1 MMRKATFRSTTDQ
14 IKDYNDFAF
23 QNYLCTFADKSRTMN
38 ERERSNTQTT
48 DASHET
54 LKSRLSETQKAVWT
68 YCHLHPHTPA
78 YHICM
83 SFGPYPGL
91 DIQRLKTATERA
103 VNNHPIV
110 KATLTTDNEGEPLMV
125 RHDDMPPVVEAL
137 ETTDDEAE
145 EVRRRFCVPLDFEG
159 GRLYNLLILKTDS
172 GVSLLANFHHT
183 IFDGISM
190 NILLNDISAAYAGMP
205 MRQEDDDLFDVV
217 RKESERRMT
226 AEYDAARQW
235 HETTFPNTPIR
246 SLPPADRYDAGG
258 QQTTFEI
265 FPTNITTEQW
275 ETICRQTGYSGNIV
289 SLTAFALF
297 LGCFTGENEVRF
309 STVFHGRHG
318 KSMQHTVGMMVQTI
332 PVGARWDS
340 KTRLQDMM
348 RDMRWQQARCMVND
362 IHPFSEVRKHCGGF
376 GEVSFIYQGNTAPQ
390 HTFCGFPLKK
400 KFIMP
405 NVSGT
410 SLAIELWFEGDRLDL
425 YAEYDAAIY
434 SREMVVGMIKCMEQ
448 VLGSIAKAE
457 TVGDIRFV
465 DEQMTAR
472 LDALNDTGETPDVS
486 TNVIDMFRHW
496 AATTPNAIAVK
507 DNKRQLSYAQ
517 LNAMSDRLAAV
528 LHTTGVGRGSVVA
541 LMLPRDATIPLAT
554 LAVLKSG
561 AAYLP
566 CPTTEP
572 EAVTREQWEDSEASL
587 IITTDDMIQQAGR
600 IKGPMLSLDI
610 DTMASN
616 TDTEVAE
623 IENDAAPDDLFALF
637 YTSGSTGKP
646 KAVRIT
652 HGNVT
657 AYCQWY
663 HDYFQPHTGTV
674 IGAYNT
680 FSFDASIS
688 DIFTTLSSGATLV
701 MVPEEMKNDIR
712 ALAEYI
718 RENDIEIIDM
728 PTQIGR
734 LFAMHEQCASLRH
747 IVLGGEAVTPFKPA
761 HDYCIYNQYGPTE
774 TTVAVTVY
782 RLTGEEK
789 NVPIGTAI
797 NGVRLYVVDSM
808 GRRVP
813 IGAPGELWIA
823 GSQVAAGYHK
833 RQEETTATF
842 TDNPFCKEKPFHRVF
857 RTGDIVRYRPDGM
870 LEFLGRRDG
879 MVKIRGFRVELNAVE
894 TALRNCTDIEEAAAT
909 TFPDGHG
916 GLQIA
921 AFLVSQK
928 DINITKVR
936 QEMLQRLPAAMVP
949 VTMQQIDRLPLTN
962 SGKVDRRSLP
972 QPDMTD
978 DDTFCEP
985 ENPTERTIC
994 EVFANVLGKE
1004 RVSADA
1010 DFFIA
1015 GGTSITAVHVLMQL
1029 EKKGITVEYADIFR
1043 HPSARQLARW
1053 VDSGKSENNIDKG
1066 ADDTSQLQERIAA
1079 NNAACL
1085 DSNDVHELH
1094 DVLLTGATG
1103 FLGIHVLDELL
1114 SHGVNKV
1121 WCVVRRTGDETPRKR
1136 LLDMLHHYFGTKH
1149 DSRFASVV
1157 EIIEGDLTNTETFRS
1172 IETIES
1178 DRLTVINCAAI
1189 VKHFA
1194 PKDIMERI
1202 NVEAVN
1208 RLGIFCTRHNALLI
1222 HISTL
1227 NTVMPTGDG
1236 GLGTDQK
1243 VTETSFSPLPATANP
1258 YTTTKWNAEHLLL
1271 KAAEKGLRMKIMR
1284 MGNLSPRLA
1293 DGMLQYDYEQNA
1305 SLNWLRIVALTL
1317 CCPLG
1322 YLNAPVEFTPVD
1334 EAAKAVITLS
1344 ETSANGNVFHV
1355 FCPPKLRVADV
1366 IDALDHCGIKVE
1378 IVPEEV
1384 FAQHLLALSEDDSA
1398 GQSLAVAKETASFG
1412 TPTFCWDNDFTMQV
1426 LARQGHVMPVISHQY
1441 AERLIETLSNNGFLT
1456 THN

>member
-1 MMRKATFRSTTDQ
+1 MNGTAM
-14 IKDYNDFAF
+14 
-23 QNYLCTFADKSRTMN
+23 KS
-38 ERERSNTQTT
+38 
-48 DASHET
+48 
-54 LKSRLSETQKAVWT
+54 KLSETQKAVWT

-91 DIQRLKTATERA
+91 DIQRLKTATECA

-125 RHDDMPPVVEAL
+125 RHDDMPPVVETL
-137 ETTDDEAE
+137 ETTDGEAGDIIN
-145 EVRRRFCVPLDFEG
+145 RFCVPLDFEG
-159 GRLYNLLILKTDS
+159 GRLYNLLILKTES

-205 MRQEDDDLFDVV
+205 MQQEDDDLFDVV

-246 SLPPADRYDAGG
+246 SLPPADRYDTGG

-318 KSMQHTVGMMVQTI
+318 RSMQHTVGMMVQTI

-340 KTRLQDMM
+340 KTRIQDMM

-434 SREMVVGMIKCMEQ
+434 SREMVVGMVKCLEQ
-448 VLGSIAKAE
+448 VLGSIATAE

-472 LDALNDTGETPDVS
+472 LDALNDMGKAPDIS
-486 TNVIDMFRHW
+486 TNVIEMFRHW
-496 AATTPNAIAVK
+496 AATTPDAIAVK
-507 DNKRQLSYAQ
+507 DNKRQITYAQ
-517 LNAMSDRLAAV
+517 LNNLSDRLAIL
-528 LHTTGVGRGSVVA
+528 LHTKGIGKGSVVA

-572 EAVTREQWEDSEASL
+572 DAVIINQWKDSAASIL
-587 IITTDDMIQQAGR
+587 VTTNDLLPQS
-600 IKGPMLSLDI
+600 KHFEKPLLTLDI
-610 DTMASN
+610 DALISN
-616 TDTEVAE
+616 LDEKNDTFETD
-623 IENDAAPDDLFALF
+623 ISQDDLLALF
-637 YTSGSTGKP
+637 YTSGSTGIP
-646 KAVRIT
+646 KAVKIT
-652 HGNVT
+652 HSNVT

-663 HDYFQPHTGTV
+663 HSYFQPHTGTV

-688 DIFTTLSSGATLV
+688 DMFTTLSSGATLV

-712 ALAEYI
+712 AVADYV
-718 RENDIEIIDM
+718 RENHIEIFDM

-734 LFAMHEQCASLRH
+734 LFAMHERCESLRH

-761 HDYCIYNQYGPTE
+761 LNYGIYNQYGPTE
-774 TTVAVTVY
+774 TTVAVTIY
-782 RLTGEEK
+782 RLTGNEK
-789 NVPIGTAI
+789 IVPIGKAI
-797 NGVRLYVVDSM
+797 SGVRLYVVDKM

-823 GSQVAAGYHK
+823 GSQVAAGYHQ
-833 RQEETTATF
+833 RQKETATAF
-842 TDNPFCKEKPFHRVF
+842 TENPFCNEKPFHRVF

-894 TALRNCTDIEEAAAT
+894 TALRNCTDVEEAAAT

-921 AFLVSQK
+921 AFLVSRE
-928 DINITKVR
+928 DINLTEVR
-936 QEMLQRLPAAMVP
+936 QEMLQKVPAAMVP

-972 QPDMTD
+972 QPDMTEN
-978 DDTFCEP
+978 DTFVEP
-985 ENPTERTIC
+985 ENSTERTIC

-1004 RVSADA
+1004 RISADA

-1015 GGTSITAVHVLMQL
+1015 GGTSITAVHVLMLL
-1029 EKKGITVEYADIFR
+1029 EKKGIMVEYADIFR
-1043 HPSARQLARW
+1043 HSSARQLAKW
-1053 VDSGKSENNIDKG
+1053 INSEKSENDIGNE
-1066 ADDTSQLQERIAA
+1066 ADDTSRLQERIAA
-1079 NNAACL
+1079 NNATCL
-1085 DSNDVHELH
+1085 GSNEVNELH

-1103 FLGIHVLDELL
+1103 FLGIHVLGELL
-1114 SHGVNKV
+1114 SRKIDKV
-1121 WCVVRRTGDETPRKR
+1121 WCVVRRTGKESPRER

-1149 DSRFASVV
+1149 DSRFASLV
-1157 EIIEGDLTNTETFRS
+1157 EIIEGDLTNTETFRR
-1172 IETIES
+1172 IES
-1178 DRLTVINCAAI
+1178 RGSEHLTVINCAAI

-1202 NVEAVN
+1202 NVDVVN

-1227 NTVMPTGDG
+1227 NSAIPTGDG
-1236 GLGTDQK
+1236 KHGTDQK
-1243 VTETSFSPLPATANP
+1243 VTEASFSPLPTTANP
-1258 YTTTKWNAEHLLL
+1258 YTSTKWKAEHLLL
-1271 KAAEKGLRMKIMR
+1271 KAAEKGLKMKIMR

-1293 DGMLQYDYEQNA
+1293 DGMLQHGYEQNA
-1305 SLNWLRIVALTL
+1305 SLNWLRIVALTR
-1317 CCPLG
+1317 CCPQG
-1322 YLNAPVEFTPVD
+1322 YLDAPVEFTPID
-1334 EAAKAVITLS
+1334 EAAKAVIALS
-1344 ETSANGNVFHV
+1344 ETPSDGNVFHV
-1355 FCPPKLRVADV
+1355 FCTPKLRVADV
-1366 IDALDHCGIKVE
+1366 IDAFDHCGIKVDT
-1378 IVPEEV
+1378 VPEEV
-1384 FAQHLLALSEDDSA
+1384 FEQRLLALSEDDSA
-1398 GQSLAVAKETASFG
+1398 GLSLAVAKETTSFG
-1412 TPTFCWDNDFTMQV
+1412 APTFCWDNDLTMQV
-1426 LARQGHVMPVISHQY
+1426 LARLGHDMPVISRQY
-1441 AERLIETLSNNGFLT
+1441 VDKIIETLSDKEFLT

>member
-1 MMRKATFRSTTDQ
+1 
-14 IKDYNDFAF
+14 
-23 QNYLCTFADKSRTMN
+23 MN
-38 ERERSNTQTT
+38 KRGKRNTQTT
-48 DASHET
+48 DTSHET

-91 DIQRLKTATERA
+91 DIQRLKTATECA
-103 VNNHPIV
+103 VNNHPTV
-110 KATLTTDNEGEPLMV
+110 KATLTTDNEGEPIMV
-125 RHDDMPPVVEAL
+125 RHDEMPPVVETL
-137 ETTDDEAE
+137 ETTDSNAE
-145 EVRRRFCVPLDFEG
+145 EVLRRFCVPLDFEG
-159 GRLYNLLILKTDS
+159 GRLYHLLILKTEG
-172 GVSLLANFHHT
+172 GVTLLANFHHT
-183 IFDGISM
+183 VFDGISM

-205 MRQEDDDLFDVV
+205 MRQEADNLFDVV

-226 AEYDAARQW
+226 AEYNAARQW
-235 HETTFPNTPIR
+235 HETTFPNTPLR
-246 SLPPADRYDAGG
+246 SLPPADKHDEGG

-265 FPTNITTEQW
+265 FPTSITTEQW
-275 ETICRQTGYSGNIV
+275 EAICRQTGHSGNIV

-318 KSMQHTVGMMVQTI
+318 RSMQHTVGMMVQTI

-340 KTRLQDMM
+340 KTRIQDMM
-348 RDMRWQQARCMVND
+348 RDIRWQQARCMVND
-362 IHPFSEVRKHCGGF
+362 THPFSEVRKHCGGF
-376 GEVSFIYQGNTAPQ
+376 GEVNFIYQGNTAPQ
-390 HTFCGFPLKK
+390 QTFCGFPLKK

-405 NVSGT
+405 NISGT
-410 SLAIELWFEGDRLDL
+410 SLAIELWFEGNRLDL
-425 YAEYDAAIY
+425 YAEYDAALF
-434 SREMVVGMIKCMEQ
+434 SREMVVGMIKTLEQ
-448 VLGSIAKAE
+448 VLSSIGTAE
-457 TVGDIRFV
+457 TVGDIRFA
-465 DEQMTAR
+465 DEQITAR
-472 LDALNDTGETPDVS
+472 LDALNDTGKAPDVS
-486 TNVIDMFRHW
+486 RNVIEMFRHW
-496 AATTPNAIAVK
+496 AATTPDAIAVR
-507 DNKRQLSYAQ
+507 DNKRQVTYAQ
-517 LNAMSDRLAAV
+517 LDALSDRLATV
-528 LHTTGVGRGSVVA
+528 LHTSGIGRGSIVA

-572 EAVTREQWEDSEASL
+572 EAVIINQWEDSTASIL
-587 IITTDDMIQQAGR
+587 VTTNDLR
-600 IKGPMLSLDI
+600 PRSSRFEKPLLTLDI
-610 DTMASN
+610 DELIGNLGNEGDALE
-616 TDTEVAE
+616 TD
-623 IENDAAPDDLFALF
+623 ISQDDLFALF
-637 YTSGSTGKP
+637 YTSGSTGIP

-652 HGNVT
+652 HGNVA

-663 HDYFQPHTGTV
+663 YDYFKPHTGTV

-701 MVPEEMKNDIR
+701 MVPEEMKKDIR
-712 ALAEYI
+712 TVADYV
-718 RENDIEIIDM
+718 RENNIEIIDM

-734 LFAMHEQCASLRH
+734 LFAMHEQCASLKY

-761 HDYCIYNQYGPTE
+761 QDYGIYNQYGPTE
-774 TTVAVTVY
+774 TTVAVTIY
-782 RLTGEEK
+782 RLTGDEK
-789 NVPIGTAI
+789 IVPIGKAI
-797 NGVRLYVVDSM
+797 GGVRLYIVDSM

-823 GSQVAAGYHK
+823 GSQVAAGYHNREK
-833 RQEETTATF
+833 ETAAAF
-842 TDNPFCKEKPFHRVF
+842 TDNLFCNEKPFHRVF
-857 RTGDIVRYRPDGM
+857 RTGDIVRCRPDGM

-894 TALRNCTDIEEAAAT
+894 TALRNCTGVEEAAAT

-916 GLQIA
+916 GQQIA

-928 DINITKVR
+928 TIDITKVR
-936 QEMLQRLPAAMVP
+936 QEMLQKVPAAMVP

-972 QPDMTD
+972 QPDMTG
-978 DDTFCEP
+978 DDTFREP

-1029 EKKGITVEYADIFR
+1029 EKKGIAVDYADIFR
-1043 HPSARQLARW
+1043 HSSARQLAKW
-1053 VDSGKSENNIDKG
+1053 VDSKESENSTTD
-1066 ADDTSQLQERIAA
+1066 AVDDTSHLQKRIVV

-1085 DSNDVHELH
+1085 GSNEVKELH

-1103 FLGIHVLDELL
+1103 FLGIHVLGELL
-1114 SHGVNKV
+1114 SRSINKV
-1121 WCVVRRTGDETPRKR
+1121 WCVVRRTSEETPRER
-1136 LLDMLHHYFGTKH
+1136 LLGMLHHYFGTKH

-1157 EIIEGDLTNTETFRS
+1157 EIIEGDLTNTDTFRS
-1172 IETIES
+1172 IEMIES

-1208 RLGIFCTRHNALLI
+1208 RLSIFCIRHNALLI

-1227 NTVMPTGDG
+1227 NTVMPTGDS
-1236 GLGTDQK
+1236 GLGTDQI
-1243 VTETSFSPLPATANP
+1243 VMETSFSPLPATANP

-1271 KAAEKGLRMKIMR
+1271 KAAEKGLKMKIMR

-1293 DGMLQYDYEQNA
+1293 DGMLQYGYEQNA
-1305 SLNWLRIVALTL
+1305 SLNWLRIMALTR

-1322 YLNAPVEFTPVD
+1322 YLHAPVEFTPVD
-1334 EAAKAVITLS
+1334 DAAKTVITLS
-1344 ETSANGNVFHV
+1344 ETPADGNVFHV

-1366 IDALDHCGIKVE
+1366 INAFDRCGIKVE
-1378 IVPEEV
+1378 TVSEEV
-1384 FAQHLLALSEDDSA
+1384 FAQRLLALSEDDSA
-1398 GQSLAVAKETASFG
+1398 GLSLAVAKETASFG
-1412 TPTFCWDNDFTMQV
+1412 ASTFCWNNNFTMQV
-1426 LARQGHVMPVISHQY
+1426 LARKGYDMPVISQQY
-1441 AERLIETLSNNGFLT
+1441 TDRLIETMSSKEFLT

>member
-1 MMRKATFRSTTDQ
+1 
-14 IKDYNDFAF
+14 
-23 QNYLCTFADKSRTMN
+23 MN
-38 ERERSNTQTT
+38 ERERRNTQTT

-91 DIQRLKTATERA
+91 DIQRLKTATECA

-125 RHDDMPPVVEAL
+125 RHDEMPPVVEVL
-137 ETTDDEAE
+137 ETTDGETE
-145 EVRRRFCVPLDFEG
+145 EVLRRFCVPLDFEG
-159 GRLYNLLILKTDS
+159 GRLYHLLILKTES
-172 GVSLLANFHHT
+172 GVTLLANFHHT
-183 IFDGISM
+183 VFDGISM

-205 MRQEDDDLFDVV
+205 MQKEADNLFDVV

-226 AEYDAARQW
+226 TEYDAARQW
-235 HETTFPNTPIR
+235 HETTFPNTPLR
-246 SLPPADRYDAGG
+246 SLPPADRYDEGG

-265 FPTNITTEQW
+265 FPTSITTEQW
-275 ETICRQTGYSGNIV
+275 EAICQQTGHSGNIV

-318 KSMQHTVGMMVQTI
+318 RSMQHTVGMMVQTI

-340 KTRLQDMM
+340 KTRIQDMM
-348 RDMRWQQARCMVND
+348 RDIRWQQARCMVND
-362 IHPFSEVRKHCGGF
+362 IHPFSEVRKLCGGF
-376 GEVSFIYQGNTAPQ
+376 GEVNFIYQGNTAPQ
-390 HTFCGFPLKK
+390 QTFCGFPLKK

-405 NVSGT
+405 NISGT
-410 SLAIELWFEGDRLDL
+410 SLAIELWFEGNRLDL
-425 YAEYDAAIY
+425 YAEYDSALF
-434 SREMVVGMIKCMEQ
+434 SREMVVGMINTLEQ
-448 VLGSIAKAE
+448 VLSSIGTAE

-472 LDALNDTGETPDVS
+472 LDALNDTGKAPDVS
-486 TNVIDMFRHW
+486 KNIIEMFRHW
-496 AATTPNAIAVK
+496 AATTPDAIAVK
-507 DNKRQLSYAQ
+507 DNKRQVTYAQ
-517 LNAMSDRLAAV
+517 LDALSDRLVAM
-528 LHTTGVGRGSVVA
+528 LHTSGIGRGSIVA

-572 EAVTREQWEDSEASL
+572 EAVIINQWEDSTASIL
-587 IITTDDMIQQAGR
+587 VTTNDLR
-600 IKGPMLSLDI
+600 PRSSRFEKPLLTLDI
-610 DTMASN
+610 DELISN
-616 TDTEVAE
+616 LGNEGDTFETD
-623 IENDAAPDDLFALF
+623 ISQDDLFALF
-637 YTSGSTGKP
+637 YTSGSTGIP

-663 HDYFQPHTGTV
+663 YDYFKPHTGTV

-712 ALAEYI
+712 AVADYV
-718 RENDIEIIDM
+718 RENNIEIIDM

-734 LFAMHEQCASLRH
+734 LFAMHEQCASLKH

-761 HDYCIYNQYGPTE
+761 QDYGIYNQYGPTE
-774 TTVAVTVY
+774 TTVAVTIY
-782 RLTGEEK
+782 RLTGDEK
-789 NVPIGTAI
+789 SVPIGKAI
-797 NGVRLYVVDSM
+797 GGVRLYIVDSM

-823 GSQVAAGYHK
+823 GSQVAAGYHNREK
-833 RQEETTATF
+833 ETAAAF
-842 TDNPFCKEKPFHRVF
+842 TENPFCNEKPFHRVF
-857 RTGDIVRYRPDGM
+857 HTGDIVRCRPDGM

-894 TALRNCTDIEEAAAT
+894 TALRNCTGVEEAAAT

-921 AFLVSQK
+921 TFLVSQK
-928 DINITKVR
+928 TIDITKVR
-936 QEMLQRLPAAMVP
+936 QEMLQKVPAAMVP

-1043 HPSARQLARW
+1043 HSSARQLAKW
-1053 VDSGKSENNIDKG
+1053 VDSGKSENDIDNG
-1066 ADDTSQLQERIAA
+1066 VDDTSQLQERIAA

-1085 DSNDVHELH
+1085 DSNEVNELH

-1103 FLGIHVLDELL
+1103 FLGIHVLGELL
-1114 SHGVNKV
+1114 SRGVNKV
-1121 WCVVRRTGDETPRKR
+1121 WCVVRRTGDETPHER

-1149 DSRFASVV
+1149 DSRFESAV
-1157 EIIEGDLTNTETFRS
+1157 EIIEGDLTNTDTFRR

-1208 RLGIFCTRHNALLI
+1208 RLSIFCTRHNALLI

-1227 NTVMPTGDG
+1227 NTAMPTGDS
-1236 GLGTDQK
+1236 GLGTDQI

-1293 DGMLQYDYEQNA
+1293 DGMLQYGYEQNA

-1334 EAAKAVITLS
+1334 EAAKTVITLS
-1344 ETSANGNVFHV
+1344 ETPANGNVFHV

-1378 IVPEEV
+1378 TVPEEV
-1384 FAQHLLALSEDDSA
+1384 FAQRLLALSEDDSA

-1412 TPTFCWDNDFTMQV
+1412 APTFCWDNDFTMQV
-1426 LARQGHVMPVISHQY
+1426 LARQGHNMPVISHQY